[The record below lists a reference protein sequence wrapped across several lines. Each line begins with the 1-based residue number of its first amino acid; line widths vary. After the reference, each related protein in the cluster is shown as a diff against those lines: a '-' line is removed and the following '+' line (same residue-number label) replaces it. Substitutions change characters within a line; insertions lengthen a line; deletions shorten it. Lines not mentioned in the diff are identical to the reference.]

1 MSTGKRHS
9 SVSKRWRWIK
19 AISLVIYK
27 HLLEELL
34 ERRDKTIEEDLVVTI
49 EEDLVEAIARDPI
62 EYNDRFRPRQAT

>member
-1 MSTGKRHS
+1 MDPGSPDGPSWNT
-9 SVSKRWRWIK
+9 V
-19 AISLVIYK
+19 VYK